1 MKNFNS
7 SRRQEIHDYLITMQ
21 LGDTRAAPLDSV
33 QGRVAQSVVQDHN
46 GQQVAKWAKYSDRR
60 FRSFKDSGYVWIVRT
75 R

>member
-21 LGDTRAAPLDSV
+21 LGDTCAAPLDSV
-33 QGRVAQSVVQDHN
+33 QGRVAQGVVQDHN
-46 GQQVAKWAKYSDRR
+46 GQQVARWSKYSDRR